1 MKTLVLSMIS
11 IAATIAAMTA
21 CTSESD
27 PINEIDAEVNVPI
40 NFGQSINLFTKAI
53 ATGDKLTSTTIGI
66 WGIEYSDVAS
76 WKATNFMDNLSL
88 TVDNTGG
95 ITYTSGTSK
104 YYSIVPETKYDFYA
118 YSPIASESNGLIVN
132 AATAGN
138 APTIKVTIPTSQ
150 TSSITDIMYATP
162 SKNNTKSTTGINLAF
177 QHALA
182 QLKFTIKKE
191 AEGSNASNLTAIK
204 VHANTVGIMNLNDGK
219 FSSTETPGDFSITTS
234 TSITTSPSPID
245 SPLLVFPEDLGNNSV
260 TFTIDGKE
268 YAFTPTATLTAGKIT
283 TINVTISSTG
293 ITFTQS
299 LTDWTNETE
308 GSGTI

>member
-1 MKTLVLSMIS
+1 
-11 IAATIAAMTA
+11 
-21 CTSESD
+21 
-27 PINEIDAEVNVPI
+27 
-40 NFGQSINLFTKAI
+40 
-53 ATGDKLTSTTIGI
+53 
-66 WGIEYSDVAS
+66 
-76 WKATNFMDNLSL
+76 
-88 TVDNTGG
+88 
-95 ITYTSGTSK
+95 
-104 YYSIVPETKYDFYA
+104 
-118 YSPIASESNGLIVN
+118 
-132 AATAGN
+132 
-138 APTIKVTIPTSQ
+138 
-150 TSSITDIMYATP
+150 
-162 SKNNTKSTTGINLAF
+162 
-177 QHALA
+177 
-182 QLKFTIKKE
+182 
-191 AEGSNASNLTAIK
+191 
-204 VHANTVGIMNLNDGK
+204 MNLNDGK